1 MMLKG
6 GIFLDME
13 NLMRCG
19 GWNIRF
25 ESVKELVEAQGVTIV
40 RANAYMAVDEL
51 RESENDDYKKKK
63 LEYRSA
69 VRRAGFHLVRKKVQR
84 FSNADGE
91 MVLKANADVDLAID
105 ALLQSENLDYVLLGT
120 GDGDFLRLVRAL
132 QTRGKRVDLLSFA
145 NTSTELRREVDNH
158 FSGFLYPDILPTP
171 EEQDEE
177 RRRGYIHMVDEEKGY
192 GFVTIQT
199 GFEPS
204 DQRSDIFIHITD
216 FRDSIDNR
224 EFARLKTYEEII
236 EFTLIRN
243 EEGKVQAKDAVVLE
257 R

>member
-1 MMLKG
+1 
-6 GIFLDME
+6 
-13 NLMRCG
+13 
-19 GWNIRF
+19 
-25 ESVKELVEAQGVTIV
+25 
-40 RANAYMAVDEL
+40 
-51 RESENDDYKKKK
+51 
-63 LEYRSA
+63 
-69 VRRAGFHLVRKKVQR
+69 LVRKKVQR

-158 FSGFLYPDILPTP
+158 FSGFLYPDILPAP

-177 RRRGYIHMVDEEKGY
+177 RRRGFIHMVDEEKGY
-192 GFVTIQT
+192 GFVTMQT

-243 EEGKVQAKDAVVLE
+243 EEEKLQAKDAVVLE